1 MYHQPTAIGGPVSH
15 IEPLDSIAS
24 LVSIAMFLGHG
35 KMTEG
40 RTFAARQVAED
51 GLLVGTSFAGTMH
64 RVGAIHNLLLL
75 K

>member
-1 MYHQPTAIGGPVSH
+1 MNHQPTAIGGLVSH

-24 LVSIAMFLGHG
+24 LVSTTMFLGHG

-51 GLLVGTSFAGTMH
+51 GLLVGTSLAGTVH
-64 RVGAIHNLLLL
+64 RVGAIHNLLLFE
-75 K
+75 